1 MVGAPPPLADACR
14 DIITPRLVLRLM
26 DDDVAVACLAGDLAR
41 AGQLLDMAVPDELLD
56 HPTGLEHARQRLADD
71 PLYRPWS
78 ARAIMLPERR
88 AMVGHVRFHSRPD
101 PEYLRPRVRGAVE
114 LGYLVFT
121 GHRRRG
127 YALEAVRAMMDWA
140 QATAAVRRFVV
151 SVSPDN
157 GPSLDLVRR
166 CGFVKIGEEMDETD
180 GLEHVLLHV
189 AAPA

>member
-1 MVGAPPPLADACR
+1 MNRRVTGGCS
-14 DIITPRLVLRLM
+14 DIVTPRLVLRLM
-26 DDDVAVACLAGDLAR
+26 DDDVAAACLAGDLAH
-41 AGQLLDMAVPDELLD
+41 ASQLLDMAVPDELLD
-56 HPTGLEHARQRLADD
+56 HRSGLEYARKQLADD

-78 ARAIMLPERR
+78 ARAVMLLEQR

-101 PEYLRPRVRGAVE
+101 PHYLHRHVRGAVE

-121 GHRRRG
+121 AHRRRG

-140 QATAAVRRFVV
+140 QATAAVSHFVV

-166 CGFVKIGEEMDETD
+166 CGFVRIGEEMDETD
-180 GLEHVLLHV
+180 GLEHVFLRV